1 MKVYSVTEIE
11 MTPYGEDMGEG
22 ATYGL
27 FLTKTGAK
35 KYVKELQEA
44 HRYNFRDKKDG
55 HLTVRMPK
63 WVVVGQE
70 VRYY

>member
-22 ATYGL
+22 MTYGL
-27 FLTKTGAK
+27 FLTKTGAA

-44 HRYNFRDKKDG
+44 HRYNFTDKKDG
-55 HLTVRMPK
+55 HLRVRMPK
-63 WVVVGQE
+63 WVVAAVE
-70 VRYY
+70 VQY